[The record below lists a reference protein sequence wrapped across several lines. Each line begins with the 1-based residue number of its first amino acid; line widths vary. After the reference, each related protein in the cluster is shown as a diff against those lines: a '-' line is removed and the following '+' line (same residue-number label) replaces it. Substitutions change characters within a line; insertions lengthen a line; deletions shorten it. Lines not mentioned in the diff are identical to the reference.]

1 MHSNISRNFAPRHI
15 GSASDI
21 RLLLTTLAILLG
33 STLAFSQGDT
43 GRILGNVTDQNG
55 GNVVGAAVTITD
67 VQRGIPRNLITEAGG
82 EYVAGDLLP
91 GTYKVR
97 VEVKGFKV
105 FERQNILLEVGKD
118 VRIDVVLQPGS
129 VSETIT
135 ITEEVPMV
143 DTTSTTLGGTIS
155 NETINDLPLNG
166 RNYQN
171 LLTLRPGTTI
181 YPGGGPWTQSTNG
194 IRPED
199 TSYIVD
205 GITNDEAFMG
215 FSVTNAAAVLGD
227 AATVIPIDAIQ
238 EFNTQVNPKAEF
250 GWKPGAVT
258 SVGLKSG
265 TNEIHGSAYAFG
277 RGDSFDA
284 RNYFDPVGTP
294 KTPLELEQFGGTAG
308 GHIIRDKLFYFGAFE
323 ARRYTVGNSL
333 PGHVPTT
340 SPVTSGPNPPGNGC
354 VTLTTGDCSFSIPDA
369 TADLVAQ
376 NPAFVVNP
384 LSSYLLSFYT
394 PNAAQGKFVSLNF
407 PNEDSSKN
415 ALGKVDYHINNHN
428 ALSGSY
434 FFGNDTIIGMDFF
447 ELLSQFR
454 TQVHS
459 RAQDVSV
466 HWAWTPSSQWAN
478 ELRGGFT
485 HYVLDILPSDIGFP
499 YKINTGLSNP
509 LLKGIPNINISGFTE
524 LGAFH
529 NFPKIVGPDKV
540 YDFIDQVSYLRG
552 KHAFKFG
559 GEVRRDLVHQAT
571 FRGGRGRV
579 HFASLEAFL
588 AGTPG
593 STTFLAGD
601 PTRNLSQWLYA
612 GYVQDDWRIK
622 PRVTLNL
629 GLRYEYQSV
638 PTEDHNLLG
647 TFDPSVGL
655 EQVGKNISS
664 IYNGDHRNFSP
675 RLGVAWDVTGKGT
688 TVVRAGG
695 SIIYQLLSMSTF
707 LSQQNTQNT
716 VTLGVGTVP
725 TGASIITCPAGTLA
739 APACSGPGGTGTPV
753 ITPGIGNILATGIT
767 IPGPSLVWQNQ
778 TTPIYPAS
786 ATGSV
791 QCGDGVTPPATLANP
806 NPVPDA
812 GPCDTFAM
820 QHNFRTPYVENWTLG
835 VQHAFS
841 GKLSMDLSYV
851 GNHAAKLSGVI
862 DLNQPPLGGVQPF
875 AARFPYLGFINYLS
889 NIYGSTY
896 NGLQATLT
904 SRNFHGLDF
913 LAGYTYSHALD
924 EGSSNWVAFLPKDS
938 MHPGLE
944 HGSSDFDIRH
954 RFTLSLTYT
963 LPQKKMRGQLLEG
976 WQVNTII
983 TMQGGQP
990 WNVNDQVNNFSGT
1003 GDNADRW
1010 DFFGNPSDFH
1020 SDGPRGI
1027 PFCTSP
1033 PNGPTSAIT
1042 PLNSPSCSQTD
1053 AFGNSVPFS
1062 ATQTATAWNACLA
1075 KAPDTTNG
1083 GTLQTGGCFVQRS
1096 SVLVPPAQGT
1106 FGNMGRN
1113 IFRDTGFHNVD
1124 LSFSKSFKFGERFRA
1139 QFRAEMFNVFNHPEF
1154 ANEWGGASTYGPGGV
1169 SDPST
1174 GGGSFGC
1181 GCATPDNASVNPV
1194 LGSGSNRAIQLGLK
1208 FLF

>member
-1 MHSNISRNFAPRHI
+1 VVQGSNNIMVVQGSDNVGGVAFLEYCSEEIRMNSVTFRISPLVCLCVRKAIPLLCL
-15 GSASDI
+15 SVA
-21 RLLLTTLAILLG
+21 LLLTAV
-33 STLAFSQGDT
+33 SAFAQGDT
-43 GRILGNVTDQNG
+43 GRILGSVTDQSG
-55 GNVVGAAVTITD
+55 GNIVGASVTVTD
-67 VQRGIPRNLITEAGG
+67 VQRGLPRKLTTEESG
-82 EYVAGDLLP
+82 EYVAPNLLA
-91 GTYKVR
+91 GTYTLR
-97 VEVKGFKV
+97 VEFKGFKT

-118 VRIDVVLQPGS
+118 VRIDAVLQTGAAT
-129 VSETIT
+129 ETIT

-143 DTTSTTLGGTIS
+143 DTTTTTLGGTIS

-171 LLTLRPGTTI
+171 LLTLRPGTSI

-265 TNEIHGSAYAFG
+265 TNQIHGSAYAFG
-277 RGDSFDA
+277 RADSFDA
-284 RNYFDPVGTP
+284 RNYFNPVGTP

-308 GHIIRDKLFYFGAFE
+308 GHIVKDKLFYFGAFE
-323 ARRYTVGNSL
+323 ARRYTVGNAL
-333 PGHVPTT
+333 PGKVPTT
-340 SPVTSGPNPPGNGC
+340 ASI
-354 VTLTTGDCSFSIPDA
+354 GDPTISIPDA
-369 TADLVAQ
+369 IAAIGGAA
-376 NPAFVVNP
+376 NVNP
-384 LSSYLLSFYT
+384 LSNYLLGFYT
-394 PNAAQGKFVSLNF
+394 PNSGQTKFVSLTF
-407 PNEDSSKN
+407 PNVDSSKN
-415 ALGKVDYHINNHN
+415 ALGKVDYHINDHN

-459 RAQDVSV
+459 RAQDVSG

-485 HYVLDILPSDIGFP
+485 HYILDIIPSDVGFP
-499 YKINTGLSNP
+499 YKITTGISNP
-509 LLKGIPNINISGFTE
+509 LLKGIPDINVPNFTE
-524 LGAFH
+524 LGSFH

-540 YDFIDQVSYLRG
+540 YDFIDQLSNLRG

-559 GEVRRDLVHQAT
+559 GEVRRDLVHQGT

-579 HFASLEAFL
+579 FFNGFQDFL
-588 AGTPG
+588 LGIPDHV
-593 STTFLAGD
+593 SFLAGD
-601 PTRNLSQWLYA
+601 TTRNLSQWLYA
-612 GYVQDDWRIK
+612 GYVQDDWRIT

-629 GLRYEYQSV
+629 GLRYEYQGV

-647 TFDPSVGL
+647 NFEPRVGL
-655 EQVGKNISS
+655 EQVGKNIGSV
-664 IYNGDHRNFSP
+664 YNGDHRNFSP

-716 VTLGVGTVP
+716 VTLGIGTVP
-725 TGASIITCPAGTLA
+725 TGATIVTCPAGTLA

-753 ITPGIGNILATGIT
+753 VTPGVGNILATGIT
-767 IPGPSLVWQNQ
+767 IPGASLNWLNQ
-778 TTPIYPAS
+778 STAIYPS
-786 ATGSV
+786 SVTGLV
-791 QCGDGVTPPATLANP
+791 QCGDKIGTDP
-806 NPVPDA
+806 

-820 QHNFRTPYVENWTLG
+820 ERNFRTPYVENWTLG

-841 GKLSMDLSYV
+841 SKLSMDLSYV
-851 GNHAAKLSGVI
+851 GNHAAKLSGVM
-862 DLNQPPLGGVQPF
+862 DLNQAPPGGGARPF
-875 AARFPYLGFINYLS
+875 AAQFPYLRFINYLS
-889 NIYGSTY
+889 NLYGSTY

-904 SRNFHGLDF
+904 ARNFHGLDF
-913 LAGYTYSHALD
+913 LAGYTFSHALD
-924 EGSSNWVAFLPKDS
+924 YDSSNWVAFLPQDS
-938 MHPGLE
+938 THPGLE
-944 HGSSDFDIRH
+944 HGNSDFDIRH
-954 RFTLSLTYT
+954 RFTLSMTYSF
-963 LPQKKMRGQLLEG
+963 PEKKTWGQFLEG
-976 WQVNTII
+976 WQVNSII
-983 TMQGGQP
+983 TMQTGQP
-990 WNVNDQVNNFSGT
+990 WQVNDQLNGFSGT

-1010 DFFGNPSDFH
+1010 NFFGNQSDFH
-1020 SDGPRGI
+1020 SIGDKNIAICTGPA
-1027 PFCTSP
+1027 
-1033 PNGPTSAIT
+1033 N
-1042 PLNSPSCSQTD
+1042 CSQTD
-1053 AFGNSVPFS
+1053 VFGNTFPLS
-1062 ATQTATAWNACLA
+1062 AAQTAADWAGCTAHATGGILASLNAA
-1075 KAPDTTNG
+1075 IG
-1083 GTLQTGGCFVQRS
+1083 GGTGGCYVS
-1096 SVLVPPAQGT
+1096 SNGKSFLLPNAAGT

-1124 LSFSKSFKFGERFRA
+1124 LSITKAFKFGERFRA
-1139 QFRAEMFNVFNHPEF
+1139 QFRAEMFNVFNHPNF
-1154 ANEWGGASTYGPGGV
+1154 ANPWGGASTYGPGGF

-1208 FLF
+1208 FTF

>member
-1 MHSNISRNFAPRHI
+1 MHCNISRNFAPRQI
-15 GSASDI
+15 GSASAL
-21 RLLLTTLAILLG
+21 RLLLATLAILLA
-33 STLAFSQGDT
+33 STVAFSQGDT

-55 GNVVGAAVTITD
+55 GNVVGATVTITD

-155 NETINDLPLNG
+155 NEIINDLPLNG

-205 GITNDEAFMG
+205 GVTNDEAFMG

-284 RNYFDPVGTP
+284 RNYFNAAPNP
-294 KTPLELEQFGGTAG
+294 KTPLELEQFGFTGG
-308 GHIIRDKLFYFGAFE
+308 GHIVKDKLFYFGAFE

-333 PGHVPTT
+333 PGKSPTT
-340 SPVTSGPNPPGNGC
+340 ASIANGGGNGC
-354 VTLTTGDCSFSIPDA
+354 VVLKTGDCTISIPDA

-376 NPAFVVNP
+376 TPGFVVNP
-384 LSSYLLSFYT
+384 LSNYLLGFYT
-394 PNAAQGKFVSLNF
+394 PNSAQTKFLSLTF
-407 PNEDSSKN
+407 PNVDSSKN

-454 TQVHS
+454 TKVHS

-466 HWAWTPSSQWAN
+466 HWDWTPSSQWAN

-509 LLKGIPNINISGFTE
+509 LLKGIPNINIPGLTE

-540 YDFIDQVSYLRG
+540 YDFIDQLSYLRG

-593 STTFLAGD
+593 NTTFLAGD

-629 GLRYEYQSV
+629 GLRYEYQGV

-739 APACSGPGGTGTPV
+739 APGCSGPGGTGNVVVTS
-753 ITPGIGNILATGIT
+753 GIGNILATGIT
-767 IPGPSLVWQNQ
+767 IPGNGLKWLNQ
-778 TTPIYPAS
+778 STAIYPAS

-791 QCGDGVTPPATLANP
+791 QCGDGVTPPPTLANP
-806 NPVPDA
+806 NPVKDA

-820 QHNFRTPYVENWTLG
+820 QRNFRTPYVENWTLG
-835 VQHAFS
+835 IQHAFS
-841 GKLSMDLSYV
+841 SKLSMDLAYV

-875 AARFPYLGFINYLS
+875 AAKFPYLGFINYLS
-889 NIYGSTY
+889 NLYGSTY

-913 LAGYTYSHALD
+913 LAGYTYSHGLD
-924 EGSSNWVAFLPKDS
+924 YDSSNWVAFLPQDS
-938 MHPGLE
+938 THPGLE
-944 HGSSDFDIRH
+944 HSSSDFDIRH
-954 RFTLSLTYT
+954 RFTLSITYSF
-963 LPQKKMRGQLLEG
+963 PEKKTWGQFLEG
-976 WQVNTII
+976 WQVNSII
-983 TMQGGQP
+983 TMQTGQP
-990 WNVNDQVNNFSGT
+990 WQVNDQVNGFSGT
-1003 GDNADRW
+1003 GDATDRW
-1010 DFFGNPSDFH
+1010 NFFGNPSDFR
-1020 SDGPRGI
+1020 SIGDKNIPICTGP
-1027 PFCTSP
+1027 
-1033 PNGPTSAIT
+1033 A
-1042 PLNSPSCSQTD
+1042 SCIQTD
-1053 AFGNSVPFS
+1053 FFGNTFPLS
-1062 ATQTATAWNACLA
+1062 AAQTAADWAGCMA
-1075 KAPDTTNG
+1075 HAPAGSAQAASLNTVIANG
-1083 GTLQTGGCFVQRS
+1083 TGGCYVSPNGKSFMLPNV
-1096 SVLVPPAQGT
+1096 AGT

-1124 LSFSKSFKFGERFRA
+1124 LSITKAFKFGERFRA

-1154 ANEWGGASTYGPGGV
+1154 ANPWGGASTYGPGGV

-1174 GGGSFGC
+1174 GAGSFGC

-1208 FLF
+1208 FIF